1 MTEQLHGRRLVLATA
16 GVMLALL
23 LASLDQ
29 TIVGTA
35 MPRIIADL
43 NGLDYYAWVTTAYL
57 VTSTVVVPI
66 AGKLGDMFGRKP
78 FLLTGMIGFVLS
90 SALCGLA
97 QNMGELVAFRGIQ
110 GLFGGFL
117 FASVFT
123 VIGDLFPPERRGRI
137 QGVFGGVFALSS
149 IVGPT
154 IGGYLTDTWTW
165 RWVFYVNVP
174 VGIAAV
180 AVVAL
185 FLPYVR
191 SKALWRDI
199 DFLGAFLLSAGLVPV
214 LIGLSITKDHSWTD
228 PLVLGL
234 LGGGILML
242 ILFFIQEQRDEHP
255 IVPFHLFKNNVFA
268 VSMVVGFI
276 SAFGMFGS
284 IIFVP
289 LIFQGVL
296 GVSVTNSGLLL
307 TPMMMGLIVTSTI
320 VGFVMVRIK
329 YYRFLGTLG
338 VAVMMLGMYLLAQ
351 ITPDDVQW
359 TVTRNIVLI
368 GIGLGMT
375 FPLYITAVQSAIPRE
390 FLGVATSQVQFW
402 RNVGGTVSTAVMG
415 SILARLMPTRI
426 QDQVSHLTIP
436 PALKAKLASGLGRG
450 GGSAQSLFDAK
461 KLAQLKAALGPQ
473 LYDQFLRAIKLGLA
487 STLHDIFLIAGGI
500 MVIALIATVFMK
512 EVPLRRESPVQR
524 IEDEAAGQ
532 SPVAAVEA
540 G

>member
-1 MTEQLHGRRLVLATA
+1 MTTDVLQGRRLVLATA

-78 FLLTGMIGFVLS
+78 FLLTGMIGFVLA

-97 QNMGELVAFRGIQ
+97 QNMAELVAFRGIQ

-123 VIGDLFPPERRGRI
+123 VIGDLYPPDRRGRI

-165 RWVFYVNVP
+165 RYVFYVNVP

-191 SKALWRDI
+191 SKAVWRDI
-199 DFLGAFLLSAGLVPV
+199 DFLGAFLLAAGLVPV
-214 LIGLSITKDHSWTD
+214 LIALSITKDHAWTD
-228 PLVLGL
+228 PMVVGL

-242 ILFFIQEQRDEHP
+242 ILFFFQERRDEHP

-268 VSMVVGFI
+268 VSMVVGFVT
-276 SAFGMFGS
+276 AFGMFGT

-289 LIFQGVL
+289 LVFQGVL

-307 TPMMMGLIVTSTI
+307 TPMMMGLIVASTI
-320 VGFVMVRIK
+320 VGFVMVRIR
-329 YYRFLGTLG
+329 YYRFLGTIG
-338 VAVMMLGMYLLAQ
+338 VAVMIFGMYLLAQ
-351 ITPDDVQW
+351 ITPSNVQW
-359 TVTRNIVLI
+359 DVTRDIVLI
-368 GIGLGMT
+368 GVGLGMT
-375 FPLYITAVQSAIPRE
+375 FPLYITAVQAAIPKE

-415 SILARLMPTRI
+415 SILVRLMPGKI
-426 QDQVSHLTIP
+426 HDQINALNVP
-436 PALKAKLASGLGRG
+436 PAIKAQLVKGVGSG
-450 GGSAQSLFDAK
+450 GGSAQSLFDTR

-473 LYDQFLRAIKLGLA
+473 LYDQVLHAIKLGLA
-487 STLHDIFLIAGGI
+487 ATLHDIFIIAAAI
-500 MVIALIATVFMK
+500 MVIAMIATLFMK
-512 EVPLRRESPVQR
+512 EVPLRRESAAKR
-524 IEDEAAGQ
+524 FEEEAAAQ
-532 SPVAAVEA
+532 SPVAAA
-540 G
+540 